1 MLRETG
7 YHQVDVAAA
16 CRVLAPYRWQTL
28 TAELVARLVL
38 GALDGQRVD
47 ELVASLGA
55 PSAGDSRDVQPA
67 ERGDERVDV
76 LVDLLTAHRWR
87 SCTLAALCGR
97 LVRSLDAWRV
107 DRACLELELH
117 WLLRDDA

>member
-1 MLRETG
+1 MLPETG

-16 CRVLAPYRWQTL
+16 CRVLAPHRWRTL
-28 TAELVARLVL
+28 TSETVARLVL

-47 ELVASLGA
+47 ELVACLGT
-55 PSAGDSRDVQPA
+55 PSVADRREVRPA

-76 LVDLLTAHRWR
+76 LVDVLASHRWR
-87 SCTLAALCGR
+87 SSTVHALCAR
-97 LVRSLDAWRV
+97 LVGSLNSWRV

-117 WLLRDDA
+117 WLMPDET